1 MKIKFNASLVIG
13 YFVFVKIK
21 KVGTK
26 GIILEDEEEIISA
39 LFSVSD

>member
-1 MKIKFNASLVIG
+1 MG

-21 KVGTK
+21 KVGIEEIVVK
-26 GIILEDEEEIISA
+26 DEEEIISA